1 MQPHWLADRNWMEA
15 TIGFEVKNTNEGVGK
30 ATPAEAVDVS
40 LWWVDDIHP
49 SSGSDS
55 EASPLWYLG
64 REKSLDLQAKLC
76 ESSEYW
82 KEYDWLSERELNR
95 SECRYSW
102 DRCSHHALQSM
113 IGCPNEFEERKEKEE
128 KNRKQRSLKL
138 EKSMDEMEMKES
150 RTRIKLGALCNDNSM
165 SSRGNLFLW
174 SATSQ
179 FLRIVGCACDLS
191 ARARQR
197 LVLMPRRGRGELS
210 APMRLSVQV
219 DPLPNVRVQKRL
231 CMAGDVGEQ
240 ILDRKGRARIV
251 RTASNTEESST
262 IEDIMFDLYFLS
274 ESSARSWMLQGLR
287 SSFFSCSS
295 FGEWITFASD
305 DENAGEEE
313 RERDENRRSSA
324 IVVGV

>member
-1 MQPHWLADRNWMEA
+1 M
-15 TIGFEVKNTNEGVGK
+15 
-30 ATPAEAVDVS
+30 
-40 LWWVDDIHP
+40 
-49 SSGSDS
+49 
-55 EASPLWYLG
+55 G

-102 DRCSHHALQSM
+102 NLCRQHALQSM
-113 IGCPNEFEERKEKEE
+113 IGCPNELEERREKEE
-128 KNRKQRSLKL
+128 KNREQLSLKL
-138 EKSMDEMEMKES
+138 EKSMDEMVEVKES

-179 FLRIVGCACDLS
+179 FLRIVGCACDLP
-191 ARARQR
+191 AHARQG
-197 LVLMPRRGRGELS
+197 LVPILRRGRGELS
-210 APMRLSVQV
+210 ASMRLGVQV
-219 DPLPNVRVQKRL
+219 DPLPNVRLRKRL

-251 RTASNTEESST
+251 RTAGNTEESST

-274 ESSARSWMLQGLR
+274 ESSARSWMLQGLS

-305 DENAGEEE
+305 EENAGEEE